1 MNSNLKNVTPY
12 LVSERITSSDIT
24 YLDWNESVHVNQS
37 VVKHL
42 TSNLPKLNLYP
53 DPNNTLLKQSLA
65 KYTGVLS
72 DFIEAFN
79 GSDAALETAFRAL
92 INPDTTVLIPYPNY
106 SQVNPVIQ
114 SLGGKIEYCDI
125 SHLEESIKTTKPDLV
140 YLSNPNNPIGYIYD
154 IKPVVVNNPGTY
166 FIVDEA
172 YFEFHTDK
180 TVFDLAYRLPNLVVT
195 RTFSKGLGMAGLRL
209 GYLTSNSYILDKIKS
224 IKNFKQV
231 NVIAESA
238 GKFILDNIDKVQAD
252 IEQTN
257 EIKADFLSQIKGVR
271 VYDSYAN
278 FVLIEHPRAK
288 DIIETLKS
296 VGLQVRD
303 RSQFISNTVRITIG
317 KSKTMNKIANIIN
330 NQSI

>member
-24 YLDWNESVHVNQS
+24 YLDWNESVYNNKGL
-37 VVKHL
+37 VKFITEH
-42 TSNLPKLNLYP
+42 LPKLNLYP
-53 DPNNTLLKQSLA
+53 DPNNTLLKASLA

-79 GSDAALETAFRAL
+79 GSDAALETTFRAL
-92 INPDTTVLIPYPNY
+92 INADTTVLIPYPNY
-106 SQVNPVIQ
+106 SQVNPIIQ
-114 SLGGKIEYCDI
+114 SIGANILHCDI
-125 SHLEESIKTTKPDLV
+125 SNLEESISELKPDLV

-154 IKPVVVNNPGTY
+154 IKPVVLNNPGTY

-231 NVIAESA
+231 NVVAEAA
-238 GKFILDNIDKVQAD
+238 GTYILDNISTVQD
-252 IEQTN
+252 SIQ
-257 EIKADFLSQIKGVR
+257 EINDNKQHFLSQIKGVR

-288 DIIETLKS
+288 NIIETLKS

-303 RSQFISNTVRITIG
+303 RSQFINNTVRITIG
-317 KSKTMNKIANIIN
+317 KSKTMNIIANIIN
-330 NQSI
+330 KQSI